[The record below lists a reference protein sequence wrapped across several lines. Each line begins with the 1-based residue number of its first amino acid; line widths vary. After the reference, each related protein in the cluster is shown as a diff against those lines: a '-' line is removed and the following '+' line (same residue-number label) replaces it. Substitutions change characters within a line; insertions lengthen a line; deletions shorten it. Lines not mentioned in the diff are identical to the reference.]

1 MKFINLED
9 RMTGKLVLVE
19 LKSIAMI
26 TQATERDLH
35 LTDYEAK
42 MNKGYLEQFDDTIE
56 FSLIAT
62 TAGVIHVKEDIHLVA
77 AKIID
82 ASDNSIENEEPLV
95 VEDASKNG
103 KKDLQDK
110 VIKILN
116 DVRDTYYF
124 ETDGVRDGLAE
135 AIEEIKK
142 LFNQQSRVENKT
154 TP

>member
-1 MKFINLED
+1 MDLDVSWQTNQQCKLIQRESDEMKFINLED

-77 AKIID
+77 AKII
-82 ASDNSIENEEPLV
+82 A
-95 VEDASKNG
+95 AT
-103 KKDLQDK
+103 
-110 VIKILN
+110 
-116 DVRDTYYF
+116 R
-124 ETDGVRDGLAE
+124 
-135 AIEEIKK
+135 
-142 LFNQQSRVENKT
+142 
-154 TP
+154 